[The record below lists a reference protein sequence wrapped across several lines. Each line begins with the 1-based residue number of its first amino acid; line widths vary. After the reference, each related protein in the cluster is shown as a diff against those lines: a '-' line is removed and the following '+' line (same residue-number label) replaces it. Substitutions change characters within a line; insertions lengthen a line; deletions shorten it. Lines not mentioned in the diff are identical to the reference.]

1 MPVTASRLF
10 DFFAERTTGSFERHE
25 IASATFGDLRRSLR
39 FMIVALT
46 EGGDWEAKEVAD
58 RLRLVI
64 SKWLTVPV
72 RFDDAVLRVLM
83 EMGEPPAIAA
93 RWGRDIG
100 SHFDDACRAAN
111 DLMTRPSPSP
121 VREALSRRIRTLC
134 AEGRVFRIFCPTQ
147 SREHFDSLSGEFG
160 IAELAGDTFIHSVA
174 NYRETEPFDSLLM
187 VGPLRSR
194 GWGSAPDAILTA
206 PRFDTLIQVVW
217 SGCSDEPGFGYDPV
231 ASPAQDAS
239 GQSENSPADR
249 SNRGLDLRW
258 EVRETRSRDGSVSRY
273 GDIPDVNDLDVFT
286 RLAQPLDVQRAT
298 LVQVDDAH
306 GILYPPHSRVLSLD
320 SGPQPIGYRLPG
332 ETLREGMYLI
342 LPIVDDVRLAGLQ
355 AEEGRFSRLWKERLN
370 AEFRRDP
377 ASLANRLQEAGLL
390 LRQLPPRIEH
400 WCRAPST
407 VIHAPQQ
414 MRHFEILI
422 RVLGLDFDANQ
433 NARRPRAAWWQVAWD
448 EIRRARG
455 EAIQIGFQDQQI
467 VDEQLLAVVRTL
479 DAEIQSHLGREAFQ
493 ISIPPSQ
500 PLSGLIRFYRVRAI
514 EEGFQVPRNE
524 LKMLCELSRIDQWR
538 A

>member
-10 DFFAERTTGSFERHE
+10 DFFAERPECSIERHE

-39 FMIVALT
+39 LMIVALA

-58 RLRLVI
+58 RLRSVI
-64 SKWLTVPV
+64 SEWLTVPV
-72 RFDDAVLRVLM
+72 RFDDAVLRVLR
-83 EMGEPPAIAA
+83 EMGEPPAIET
-93 RWGRDIG
+93 RWGRDIR
-100 SHFDDACRAAN
+100 SHFEDACRAAE
-111 DLMTRPSPSP
+111 DLMARKNPI
-121 VREALSRRIRTLC
+121 REALSRRIQILRE
-134 AEGRVFRIFCPTQ
+134 EGRSFRIFCHRR
-147 SREHFDSLSGEFG
+147 SREHFDSLPAEFG
-160 IAELAGDTFIHSVA
+160 TAALPENTFIHSVA
-174 NYRETEPFDSLLM
+174 EYRETEPFHSLVK

-194 GWGSAPDAILTA
+194 GWGSAPDALLTA

-231 ASPAQDAS
+231 APPSQDAGS
-239 GQSENSPADR
+239 QSESSVADR
-249 SNRGLDLRW
+249 YHQSLHLKW
-258 EVRETRSRDGSVSRY
+258 AVRETRSRDGSISTQ
-273 GDIPDVNDLDVFT
+273 GNIPDMNDLDVFT
-286 RLAQPLDVQRAT
+286 RLAQPVDVQRAT

-306 GILYPPHSRVLSLD
+306 GILYPPHSRVLSFDIGPD
-320 SGPQPIGYRLPG
+320 SIGYRLPG
-332 ETLREGMYLI
+332 ETLQEGMYLI
-342 LPIVDDVRLAGLQ
+342 LPVVDDVRLAGLQ

-370 AEFRRDP
+370 AEFRHDP
-377 ASLANRLQEAGLL
+377 AALVKRLQDAGLRL
-390 LRQLPPRIEH
+390 LQLRSRIEH

-422 RVLGLDFDANQ
+422 KVLGLDFDANQ
-433 NARRPRAAWWQVAWD
+433 NAHRPRAAWWQFAWD

-455 EAIQIGFQDQQI
+455 EAIQTGFQEQQI
-467 VDEQLLAVVRTL
+467 IDEQLLVAVRTL
-479 DAEIQSHLGREAFQ
+479 DADIQAHLGREAFQ

-500 PLSGLIRFYRVRAI
+500 PLRGLFRFYRVRAI
-514 EEGFQVPRNE
+514 EEGFQAPPGE